1 MSTSTPAPAKSKIVA
16 ALLGIFL
23 GGLGAHSFYLG
34 NAKKGAIQ
42 LVVSVVTLGAG
53 SLWGFIE
60 GILILI
66 GKIDTDAAGN
76 PLA

>member
-1 MSTSTPAPAKSKIVA
+1 MSTLSPAPAKSKIVA

-42 LVVSVVTLGAG
+42 LVVSVVTLGLG

-60 GILILI
+60 GIMILI
-66 GKIDTDAAGN
+66 GKITTDAAGN